1 MESRKKIIA
10 CVKECITKA
19 GLGGRLIRTTL
30 LAGTVFFAATS
41 LTEAH
46 IAITPTMEQVAGE
59 GQIRTEGIAY
69 VATHPGLQ
77 LIQDTILKWNPD
89 RLTAYT
95 DDFQR
100 GIRPVHMAMTN
111 EKEVTAYS
119 FAGGHVFISDAMAT
133 AFMAREY
140 DPNTGNT
147 YGMQRSLN
155 NGYEIYGHSALAATM
170 AHEYAH
176 WERNYLQRE
185 VDLLTQYL
193 NPAGEEVVARK
204 LQNSDG
210 AGFIREMNAV
220 STLPS
225 VVPAAKKFS
234 YKEEFAADQGS
245 MEFLDNTDVYSPGSL
260 MTVLSRIQDSD
271 DSKGRTLHPTNAA
284 RSAQVINHIN
294 QLSNGRVQIDEK
306 GRMKLDGKLFMGN
319 GYMPARDDVTSF
331 DRTVFVAGQLAKSVH
346 YGAGTKGNRISAI
359 TDENVYKKA
368 GNKTVLI
375 AYNNKNSNR
384 RFLLDKFDISL
395 EETEKIADGK
405 AAGAAKE
412 YKAEQ
417 EIVRF
422 LQKK

>member
-1 MESRKKIIA
+1 MGNKKMKLIDYLAKANVSGRIICTA
-10 CVKECITKA
+10 
-19 GLGGRLIRTTL
+19 L
-30 LAGTVFFAATS
+30 LAGVVFITSAS

-46 IAITPTMEQVAGE
+46 IAITPAMEQVAGD
-59 GQIRTEGIAY
+59 GQIRTEEIAY

-95 DDFQR
+95 DNFQR

-111 EKEVTAYS
+111 ETEVTAYS
-119 FAGGHVFISDAMAT
+119 FAGGHVFVSDAMAK
-133 AFMAREY
+133 AFTAREY

-147 YGMQRSLN
+147 YGMQKSIN

-185 VDLLTQYL
+185 VDLLAQYL

-220 STLPS
+220 SILPK
-225 VVPAAKKFS
+225 VAPAVKEFA
-234 YKEEFAADQGS
+234 YKEELAADQGA
-245 MEFLDNTDVYSPGSL
+245 MDLLDNTDVYSPGSL
-260 MTVLSRIQDSD
+260 MTVLSRIKDAD
-271 DSKGRTLHPTNAA
+271 DSKVHTMHPTNAV
-284 RSAQVINHIN
+284 RMAQVINHIN
-294 QLSNGRVQIDEK
+294 QLSNGRIQIDEK
-306 GRMKLDGKLFMGN
+306 GRMKLDGKLFMSN

-331 DRTVFVAGQLAKSVH
+331 DRTVFVAGQLAKSVY
-346 YGAGTKGNRISAI
+346 YGTGTKGNRISVI
-359 TDENVYKKA
+359 TDANVYKKA
-368 GNKTVLI
+368 GNKTMLI

-405 AAGAAKE
+405 EAGAAKE